1 MIFDDKSSLY
11 LARNILPAISLI
23 TLENTTKKSNEK
35 IAVQLDRKRF
45 ANLLTNGIMND
56 YADLE
61 IEE

>member
-1 MIFDDKSSLY
+1 MIFDDKGSLY

-23 TLENTTKKSNEK
+23 TLENTTKKSNKK